1 MQEGKLYKQ
10 VDEKHLYT
18 EVDLMLWSPKMD
30 LVAVTTMAGEVILHR
45 LSWQKVWQLSQLKEN
60 VVVSSLVW
68 RPDGKVLAIGYSNGV
83 FKLCNVEKAQKMY
96 EHTQCDHAITSL
108 SWCDDKRYVHESS
121 PDELSHYL
129 KVDMNERFKDNS
141 HTYLPELPSLT
152 PKSSGNNKSHDMSL
166 LKDQDGLNILLVG
179 NAAGEL
185 EMFAFGFVPIAKI
198 ALPGTQP
205 LKVLSAVL
213 SARMNNLTVLLSE
226 GRDSNLRLATFT
238 CPKLNSS
245 KEEIKFLA
253 MKLGKLMELENYLS
267 EVLKQMSEV
276 YEDILFEFESKM
288 RKYAE
293 EKKQKN
299 DRTLR
304 TELLMFFLYGRASDD
319 LKCFLQFELTKQS
332 LARLGTSVQNSYSHI
347 RNLIVLN
354 LGPVCTNIVFQMEKM
369 EGMSRVQNQF
379 GKLGLCEKRVGA
391 NILHAINV
399 AIKSEEMHQV
409 IQDTVQKFD
418 AFYRWLFP
426 AKLRLSGESVPQG
439 MGEWSNQDVNNVV
452 DFITEYFKPDVRLE
466 RVGQY
471 LKDED
476 LVNPIEDMNNLWKSF
491 MEQASDS
498 FKERTKD
505 ILPEIHSKFSLIQ
518 VIKTYQESLKGM
530 INECSSCIEKF
541 FQFHSSIAFVNSSN
555 PKVSSSG
562 LTERQFFVSS
572 CTNELGT
579 TSLAVL
585 PRVMPLGCCFYLIKN
600 IPSLNRVIVESVAIV
615 NSDSKKLLETVDVEF
630 YDDKT
635 LCVLVH
641 DEDDGQPRGSSKIVH
656 LSLTELDN
664 SSPVGESLIAT
675 AIGKSFIKDLLKLP
689 QKKLSTDLIR
699 DDIIKVVERS
709 QASQFAVS
717 GKRKVAC
724 VLYSSRKRVRLFLT
738 EWEDDGDVSAA
749 MQVDETAI
757 TLDEAE
763 DVDSTLRVSDITI
776 DSPDDN
782 DKENSA
788 VL

>member
-10 VDEKHLYT
+10 VDEKHLFT

-60 VVVSSLVW
+60 VLVSSLVW

-96 EHTQCDHAITSL
+96 EHNYCDHAITSL
-108 SWCDDKRYVHESS
+108 SWCDDKRFVHETS

-141 HTYLPELPSLT
+141 HVYLPELPSLT

-205 LKVLSAVL
+205 LKVLNAVL

-226 GRDSNLRLATFT
+226 GRDSTLRLTTFT

-299 DRTLR
+299 DRSLR
-304 TELLMFFLYGRASDD
+304 TELLTFFFCGTASDD

-332 LARLGTSVQNSYSHI
+332 LSRLGTSVQNSYSHI

-354 LGPVCTNIVFQMEKM
+354 LGPVCTHIVFQMEKL
-369 EGMSRVQNQF
+369 EGMSRVQMQF
-379 GKLGLCEKRVGA
+379 GKLGLCEKRVA
-391 NILHAINV
+391 DNILRAIEV
-399 AIKSEEMHQV
+399 ALKSEEMHQV

-418 AFYRWLFP
+418 AFYKWLFP
-426 AKLRLSGESVPQG
+426 AKMCLSGESIPQG
-439 MGEWSNQDVNNVV
+439 MGELTNQHINGIVE
-452 DFITEYFKPDVRLE
+452 FITEYFKPDVRLE

-476 LVNPIEDMNNLWKSF
+476 LVNPIKDKDNLWKCF

-498 FKERTKD
+498 FKERNKG
-505 ILPEIHSKFSLIQ
+505 IFPEIHSKFSLIQ

-530 INECSSCIEKF
+530 IKDCSSCIEKF
-541 FQFHSSIAFVNSSN
+541 FQFHSSVAFANSSN
-555 PKVSSSG
+555 PKVGS
-562 LTERQFFVSS
+562 TERQFFVSS
-572 CTNELGT
+572 CTDELGA

-585 PRVMPLGCCFYLIKN
+585 PRVVSSGRCFYLIKN
-600 IPSLNRVIVESVAIV
+600 VPSLNRVTVESVSIG
-615 NSDSKKLLETVDVEF
+615 DGKRLLETVDVEF

-635 LCVLVH
+635 LCVLFH
-641 DEDDGQPRGSSKIVH
+641 DEEDGQHRGSSKIVH
-656 LSLTELDN
+656 LNLNELDN
-664 SSPVGESLIAT
+664 PSPVGESLIAT
-675 AIGKSFIKDLLKLP
+675 AVGKSFVKDLSKLT
-689 QKKLSTDLIR
+689 QKILSTDLIK
-699 DDIIKVVERS
+699 DDVIRVVERS

-738 EWEDDGDVSAA
+738 EWEDDGDTSAA
-749 MQVDETAI
+749 MLIDETAI
-757 TLDEAE
+757 TLDETR